1 MGQRTASKVV
11 RSGAGVRPAL
21 ALLAPLLIACTR
33 QPIVHTATV
42 AADPH
47 VCHLPPLPEPAVVTG
62 FPVSAPADLTLAVTK
77 SDAGELQRELAGLR
91 AVLSALTEC
100 YGRP

>member
-1 MGQRTASKVV
+1 VIGFGGIRRGQARRFRVTAAACV
-11 RSGAGVRPAL
+11 A
-21 ALLAPLLIACTR
+21 IAVIGCTR

-62 FPVSAPADLTLAVTK
+62 FPVGAPSDLTLAVTK

-91 AVLSALTEC
+91 AILSALTEC
-100 YGRP
+100 HGRP